1 MGLFAASGDGIGS
14 CKDGRWPQSATVD
27 KASRAPSDVTSNI
40 ATTGPARVSHAMMAL
55 SQTTLR
61 WLAARLSFPF
71 HLLQSCARE
80 ACTYLCRQL
89 LLEKSVSPRP
99 ESRPCRGSDVR
110 YATVLRI
117 SGRAGRSQPAG
128 ITIGACKHGLRRR
141 RSGVTEGSPWRLLCY
156 AGVFAMIVCRV
167 HVRVWL
173 SGNGEGRSG

>member
-1 MGLFAASGDGIGS
+1 V
-14 CKDGRWPQSATVD
+14 TVD

-61 WLAARLSFPF
+61 WLAARPSFPF
-71 HLLQSCARE
+71 HPLQSYARK

-89 LLEKSVSPRP
+89 FFAKSVSPRP
-99 ESRPCRGSDVR
+99 ESRPCSGSAVR
-110 YATVLRI
+110 YATAVLKNLGELGI
-117 SGRAGRSQPAG
+117 PNQQALLSAHASTVVVAG
-128 ITIGACKHGLRRR
+128 C

-173 SGNGEGRSG
+173 SGNGEGRSGRRRQHGTRQE